1 VVKIIKIE
9 DWMSKPVRRISKD
22 LSLRKAVMLMAD
34 NNIGVLP
41 IVDNND
47 VPIGVVTERDII
59 RKVVGRDVDIDK
71 TEIEKVMTKNP
82 VTIQHD
88 ASILEATRL
97 MSQNNFRRLLVVK
110 GGKLIGIVT
119 AKDIIEVMSA

>member
-1 VVKIIKIE
+1 
-9 DWMSKPVRRISKD
+9 M
-22 LSLRKAVMLMAD
+22 SLRKAVMLMAD